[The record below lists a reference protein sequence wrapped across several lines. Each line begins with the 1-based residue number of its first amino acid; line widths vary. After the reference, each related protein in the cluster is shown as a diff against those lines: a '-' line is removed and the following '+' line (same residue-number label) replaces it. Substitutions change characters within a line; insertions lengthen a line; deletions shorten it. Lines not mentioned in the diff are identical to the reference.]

1 MVECYNML
9 VMELASRRR
18 PKPYPAEDSSLW
30 LLLLL
35 CI

>member
-1 MVECYNML
+1 ML
-9 VMELASRRR
+9 VMELVSRRW
-18 PKPYPAEDSSLW
+18 PKPYPAEDSGLW